1 MNKVLVIGTTGFIGF
16 HLTKQLVD
24 DGYEVDGLDVVIDYY
39 DINLKYARL
48 EYLGIWVNQLLF
60 CYRKKS
66 EIPFSIRCHS
76 SSVKFD
82 PEGKHRP

>member
-48 EYLGIWVNQLLF
+48 EYLGI
-60 CYRKKS
+60 
-66 EIPFSIRCHS
+66 
-76 SSVKFD
+76 
-82 PEGKHRP
+82 